1 MRKSITLTIAAFS
14 FAVLFAANSAQAQS
28 VSVSGPVSVA
38 DTLGNIGNNL
48 DQYQIFLN
56 SDSGANVTAFE
67 LTVTG
72 SLAQAQNFSFG
83 NHVPSP
89 LLADVTPFGAGA
101 IAQDSHI
108 VPGLVIPGA
117 PIPPPTEGLITPD
130 VGAPGSGFGSDLM
143 TNPVAVAGPDQA
155 PSVNA
160 LQIVLDPGTFAILT
174 GEFAIAGNSDP
185 FVFDEVCIGSCNT
198 SNTPPVVTDLFA
210 GEDWDQETQAFNGT
224 PASYQLQATDAED
237 GDDDNLSWTLD
248 GFTGP
253 FDAGGNP
260 IAGAGNGNQTVSSTG
275 LFEWDPTGS
284 TNGYY
289 FAAVTVEDS
298 GALTDSGILRV
309 QVPEPS
315 TMLLAGLSLVGVF
328 ARRRNS

>member
-1 MRKSITLTIAAFS
+1 MRKFNNLFALSAIAVLLTASQS
-14 FAVLFAANSAQAQS
+14 FAQDDAS
-28 VSVSGPVSVA
+28 V
-38 DTLGNIGNNL
+38 NIVDN
-48 DQYQIFLN
+48 
-56 SDSGANVTAFE
+56 
-67 LTVTG
+67 
-72 SLAQAQNFSFG
+72 
-83 NHVPSP
+83 P
-89 LLADVTPFGAGA
+89 GAGYF
-101 IAQDSHI
+101 D
-108 VPGLVIPGA
+108 VFY
-117 PIPPPTEGLITPD
+117 TP
-130 VGAPGSGFGSDLM
+130 SL
-143 TNPVAVAGPDQA
+143 N
-155 PSVNA
+155 
-160 LQIVLDPGTFAILT
+160 
-174 GEFAIAGNSDP
+174 GEFAAWDLIVTPTLGGLRDTSTGDRSDDVRDPEGSGPADDTFANTVFSSFGAAAASYIFTEYNPGSTFPPVAADPAPTVGGDPNQLNWTIFSTDAGDGRTGLEPYHMGRVQYTQGGSGTFDIAFFEGGADP
-185 FVFDEVCIGSCNT
+185 VDGGTATGTYGGST
-198 SNTPPVVTDLFA
+198 ANTPPVVTDLFA

-224 PASYQLQATDAED
+224 PASYQLQATDTED
-237 GDDDNLSWTLD
+237 GDDENLSWTLD